1 MVAPRLVLFTL
12 QNRQK
17 TRKHAATSGVQAGR
31 EASWSA
37 PRRRGALPG
46 GCILESVRRAY
57 HSRMLARFRK
67 SRTGFQLVPKC
78 QSRRT
83 SGTSSAGAF
92 SKAAEYRRTPR
103 CWRGFRSVSRSR
115 SVLECAPQTGRFA
128 GRMHSRKRQKSVSFQ
143 DARAIQEKQD
153 GLPACPKVPV
163 PKDLRH
169 FVGGRV
175 LESGGIPPHSK
186 MLARFLE
193 RKAVAK
199 RLGVR
204 PAHGAL

>member
-1 MVAPRLVLFTL
+1 MILPFLPLS
-12 QNRQK
+12 NRQSK
-17 TRKHAATSGVQAGR
+17 WLR
-31 EASWSA
+31 EATPEISRGQRPWSRSSHNFRPGRDGGNA
-37 PRRRGALPG
+37 WKTKRIPSSFQDARIYWMPLPG
-46 GCILESVRRAY
+46 TMCRANL
-57 HSRMLARFRK
+57 HGRSATRIVHPSK
-67 SRTGFQLVPKC
+67 SSKNPKTC
-78 QSRRT
+78 
-83 SGTSSAGAF
+83 GN
-92 SKAAEYRRTPR
+92 
-103 CWRGFRSVSRSR
+103 FRSTSRSR